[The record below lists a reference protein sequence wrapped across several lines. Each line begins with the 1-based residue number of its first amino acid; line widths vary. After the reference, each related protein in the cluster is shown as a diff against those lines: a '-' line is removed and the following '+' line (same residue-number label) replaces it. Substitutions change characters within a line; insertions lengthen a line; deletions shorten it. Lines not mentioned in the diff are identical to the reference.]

1 MNSTTPIEIEV
12 RELDCASEEAIL
24 RRVLT
29 SVRGVATLQFDV
41 MRRRVLITHTGVESS
56 ELIRAIAGAGMTPRL
71 LSPTAADTG
80 DGSAATP
87 GDAASPDDHT
97 GAATPAQL
105 VSSASPAFS
114 RLDPRLSNGRWAR
127 TKTGS

>member
-71 LSPTAADTG
+71 L
-80 DGSAATP
+80 
-87 GDAASPDDHT
+87 
-97 GAATPAQL
+97 
-105 VSSASPAFS
+105 
-114 RLDPRLSNGRWAR
+114 LSLIHI
-127 TKTGS
+127 